1 MFELLMRGGSS
12 FRAPCRW
19 KGKKNMHSKPAI
31 LIGHEVDVFDRDEST
46 VVGEK
51 VRTLIDAISSNR
63 ELTHVPFEVIAR

>member
-1 MFELLMRGGSS
+1 
-12 FRAPCRW
+12 
-19 KGKKNMHSKPAI
+19 MHSKPAI